1 MKYASFGA
9 RFLAFIVD
17 DALLAIAA
25 SIFLALIS
33 ALGLLGANNPNNPL
47 LVVGAWLSS
56 LVIMA
61 FSVLFQFLY
70 FGYFL
75 SKDGQSI
82 GKKLLGIRV
91 QKREGGNVSFLV
103 GGLRGSI
110 GYYISGFIFFLGY
123 IWAFFDKNH
132 EAWHDKLFGTTVV
145 QA

>member
-1 MKYASFGA
+1 MNHASFGS
-9 RFLAFIVD
+9 RFLAFVVD
-17 DALLAIAA
+17 DILIAIVATVFSA
-25 SIFLALIS
+25 VIS
-33 ALGLLGANNPNNPL
+33 GLGLLGSSHPDNPA
-47 LVVGAWLSS
+47 LVIGAWVSS

-61 FSVLFQFLY
+61 LSLLFQFLY

-91 QKREGGNVSFLV
+91 QKREGGNVSFLI
-103 GGLRGSI
+103 GGLRGTI